1 MTPEIVVSLFSQAVW
16 LIMIFVSI
24 LVLPSLVVGLVVA
37 VFQAATQVNEQ
48 TLSFLPRLMAT
59 LLTMIF
65 TGNWIISEISDFFDY
80 LFINIPSLI
89 G

>member
-16 LIMIFVSI
+16 LIMKFVCI

-59 LLTMIF
+59 LLTMMF
-65 TGNWIISEISDFFDY
+65 TGNWLISEISDFFDY